1 MTSYHHSQPAT
12 AYAVGTKKPG
22 FHPAFTIVE
31 LIIVIIVVAMLAA
44 MTVFAFGSWRSRTA
58 TTEVTNALSSAA
70 SAMKNELTF
79 KNVYPTAV
87 PTSYS
92 GNSGVTVTYVSG
104 NTTSYCI
111 EGVSKAVPTIKMF
124 VSSTNTAPQYG
135 TCAGGVIVPGTW
147 AASKPTGT
155 SSLVLYGCTSGC
167 NAYLVGSLNKIDT
180 NFATGASARVTYS
193 FGCSSL
199 VSDCVGTTITLT
211 TTGPLQ
217 VGWTPTGP
225 WSSTI
230 SLVGYS
236 GGGGTFYV
244 MVPNGDTSPAGTIAT
259 FGVTSASN
267 PTRPAL
273 QVQTNILSNKVIFTK
288 N

>member
-1 MTSYHHSQPAT
+1 M
-12 AYAVGTKKPG
+12 AYKNKQYGRLVLPSWANYNS
-22 FHPAFTIVE
+22 AFTIVE

-147 AASKPTGT
+147 AASMPTGT

-167 NAYLVGSLNKIDT
+167 NAYLVGGLNKIDT

-273 QVQTNILSNKVIFTK
+273 QVKTNILSNKVIFTK